1 VTTYFENATMNID
14 KTFSCVG
21 YEEIDSVPNN
31 YEDMDMKA

>member
-1 VTTYFENATMNID
+1 MNID